1 MFGIGT
7 PEFLLIAFIAFVLLK
22 PEDLP
27 GMMRKMGEV
36 YGKILRVYHR
46 FLDEMAEFED
56 ALKNEETKKK

>member
-27 GMMRKMGEV
+27 RLMRRMGEL
-36 YGKILRVYHR
+36 YGKALRMYHS
-46 FLDEMAEFED
+46 FLDEMESLD
-56 ALKNEETKKK
+56 DLTNTRRK

>member
-27 GMMRKMGEV
+27 GMMRKLGEA
-36 YGKILRVYHR
+36 YGQVLRVYNR
-46 FLDEMAEFED
+46 FLDEMDAFED
-56 ALKNEETKKK
+56 AIKNEESKKK